1 MVNPY
6 RAAVNVGRQVRKF
19 VDTNTKETGRQSV
32 RSSDVDRSLAREFVA
47 ATMQEVSAQYRS
59 TKDARA
65 NKLIRKAA
73 DKQKNEVSNSNSGGR
88 SRRRYAAAT
97 RG

>member
-6 RAAVNVGRQVRKF
+6 RVAANAGRAVRRF

-32 RSSDVDRSLAREFVA
+32 RSSTVDKAPIREFVA
-47 ATMQEVSAQYRS
+47 AVTQEVSAQYRS

-65 NKLIRKAA
+65 NRLIRKAA
-73 DKQKNEVSNSNSGGR
+73 DKQKQETANSGGR
-88 SRRRYAAAT
+88 SRRRYAAAA